1 MLKYVN
7 YFLIFF
13 VTFLLDRITKY
24 FVIKEFITSQI
35 ITEYFNIFV
44 TFNRGIA
51 WGIGGDLHD
60 TYTMML
66 YAFIGC
72 VLLYFIYYLKE
83 VFHNK
88 ILATACMF
96 IVSGGISNFI
106 DRIWYGSV
114 IDFVQLH
121 YNDWYFPVF
130 NVADVSIT
138 IGAIIFLLGVFVYP
152 EK

>member
-1 MLKYVN
+1 
-7 YFLIFF
+7 
-13 VTFLLDRITKY
+13 
-24 FVIKEFITSQI
+24 
-35 ITEYFNIFV
+35 
-44 TFNRGIA
+44 
-51 WGIGGDLHD
+51 
-60 TYTMML
+60 MML